1 MKLDDNGAAFFVE
14 GVEEGELEDPSLAT
28 SPLPTLSSEPEWPS
42 QAERES
48 VNRSLNFDAE
58 EADKS
63 EDLPDEAQVD
73 LEHPTTSSATAASS
87 SAIPRNKNKGPNRK
101 KRKNRNKGHNRSSS
115 KSSLKELI
123 LHSEAVETFDVT
135 SPTTPGDYYFLKN
148 KMF

>member
-1 MKLDDNGAAFFVE
+1 M
-14 GVEEGELEDPSLAT
+14 EEGELEDPSLAT
-28 SPLPTLSSEPEWPS
+28 SPLPTLSSEPEWPT

-63 EDLPDEAQVD
+63 EDNLPETEVD
-73 LEHPTTSSATAASS
+73 LEHPTTSATSANSN
-87 SAIPRNKNKGPNRK
+87 SAGIPRNKNKGPNRK

-135 SPTTPGDYYFLKN
+135 SPTTPGDYYFPKN
-148 KMF
+148 IMF

>member
-1 MKLDDNGAAFFVE
+1 MFFRQIL

-73 LEHPTTSSATAASS
+73 LEHPTTSASASS
-87 SAIPRNKNKGPNRK
+87 SAIPRNKNKPNRK
-101 KRKNRNKGHNRSSS
+101 KRKNRNKGHGRSSS

-123 LHSEAVETFDVT
+123 IASEAVETFDVT
-135 SPTTPGDYYFLKN
+135 SPNTPGEY
-148 KMF
+148 